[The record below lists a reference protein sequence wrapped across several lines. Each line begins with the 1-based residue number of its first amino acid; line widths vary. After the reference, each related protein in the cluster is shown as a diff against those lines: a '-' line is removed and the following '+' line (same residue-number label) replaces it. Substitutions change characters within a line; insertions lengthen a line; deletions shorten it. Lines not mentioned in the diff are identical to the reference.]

1 MDFINALPYS
11 ISQGLIWGIMA
22 IGVYITYKILD
33 IADLTVDG
41 SLCTGGATF
50 AVTYAAGVN
59 IWLALLISL
68 LVGSLAGLLTGI
80 LHTVFG
86 IQPILAGILTQLIL
100 WSVNLT
106 ILGKANKPVSNS
118 PIISMANILPTIL
131 WSLLFCTVIVGILYF
146 FFGTEIGCSLRAT
159 GNNEKMSRAQG
170 INVNFNKVLGLM
182 ISNGLVA
189 LSGALLSQYQGSADI
204 KMGTGSIVI
213 GLASIVIGT
222 TIVSKISSNFAV
234 QLIGTVLG
242 AIIYYTIYQ
251 FVINLGLDANL
262 LKMLSALIVAVF
274 LAIPYCKS
282 TYFSKKKVKK
292 EGSQNAGN

>member
-1 MDFINALPYS
+1 MDFINALPFS
-11 ISQGLIWGIMA
+11 ISQGLIWGVMA
-22 IGVYITYKILD
+22 IGLYITYKILD

-41 SLCTGGATF
+41 SLCTGAVIF
-50 AVTYAAGVN
+50 AVTYGAKLN
-59 IWLALLISL
+59 IWLCLLISL
-68 LVGSLAGLLTGI
+68 LVGALAGLLTGV

-106 ILGKANKPVSNS
+106 ILGKANKPVSGS
-118 PIISMANILPTIL
+118 PIISMANIGITIIVATI
-131 WSLLFCTVIVGILYF
+131 FCAVIIGVLYF
-146 FFGTEIGCSLRAT
+146 FFGTELGCSIRAT

-170 INVNFNKVLGLM
+170 INVSVNKVIGLM

-189 LSGALLSQYQGSADI
+189 LSGALLSQYQGNADI
-204 KMGTGSIVI
+204 KMGTGAIVI

-222 TIVSKISSNFAV
+222 TIVSKISSNFAL
-234 QLIGTVLG
+234 QLFGTVLG

-262 LKMLSALIVAVF
+262 LKMLSAIIVTIF
-274 LAIPYCKS
+274 LAVPYCKS
-282 TYFSKKKVKK
+282 TYFSKKKKVNK
-292 EGSQNAGN
+292 GD